1 MHLKSMKKK
10 KKMLDKFESDYQ
22 KISHQSIEGDE
33 EAADIIEKIKKKIKL
48 STREKQKE

>member
-10 KKMLDKFESDYQ
+10 KQMLDKFESDYQ

-33 EAADIIEKIKKKIKL
+33 EAADIIEKIKKIKL

>member
-1 MHLKSMKKK
+1 
-10 KKMLDKFESDYQ
+10 MLDKFESDYQ
-22 KISHQSIEGDE
+22 KISQQSIEGDE